1 MSVLDV
7 AAVQQAVAA
16 RREEIIAFLREIVA
30 IPSMDSQIGP
40 VGERVQAEMTK
51 LGFDEVWFDSM
62 GNTVGRIGDGDKIL
76 VYDSHIDTVGIGDP
90 AEWEWDPFAGKI
102 EDGRFYARGAC
113 DEKGSTPGMV

>member
-62 GNTVGRIGDGDKIL
+62 GNTVGRIGDGDSDIRL
-76 VYDSHIDTVGIGDP
+76 AEEDEIAGDL
-90 AEWEWDPFAGKI
+90 FI
-102 EDGRFYARGAC
+102 EARR
-113 DEKGSTPGMV
+113 KQ